1 MDNKD
6 FSVLVPVYNSEK
18 TLEELYLRT
27 EKFFLSK
34 QKSFQFIFVDDGSS
48 DKSWEVIQTLKKKY
62 PETITAI
69 KLSKNYGQHNALYC
83 GLTFV
88 KGAQVVTI
96 DDDLQTPPEEI
107 EKLLQIHETT
117 GADLV
122 YGYYIKKE
130 HSIIRN
136 AGSWLIGKIFKNFAN
151 TSGKGSSFKLINTSV
166 TEKIISRNYRM
177 FYLDEIIAWHT
188 DSIEHVVVDHLPR
201 KEGKSGY
208 TLFKLFKITLKL
220 VVGYTA
226 LPLKIISWFGLLSAL
241 ICLGFVGYFMYMK
254 YTYGAELGFTT
265 LIISIMF
272 STGLILFSLGIIG
285 EYMRRLY
292 IGETGKPSYTV
303 KTVL

>member
-1 MDNKD
+1 MNSKD

-27 EKFFLSK
+27 EKFFAAK
-34 QKSFQFIFVDDGSS
+34 QKTFQFIFVDDGST
-48 DKSWEVIQTLKKKY
+48 DKSWEVISSLKKQY
-62 PETITAI
+62 PANITAV
-69 KLSKNYGQHNALYC
+69 KLTKNYGQHNALFC

-88 KGAQVVTI
+88 NGTLVITI

-107 EKLLQIHETT
+107 EKLIECHENT

-130 HSIIRN
+130 HSFIRN

-151 TSGKGSSFKLINTSV
+151 TSGKGSSFKLISSAI

-188 DSIEHVVVDHLPR
+188 DNIAHVIVEHLPR

-208 TLFKLFKITLKL
+208 TLFNLFKITMKL

-226 LPLKIISWFGLLSAL
+226 FPLKIISWFGLLSS
-241 ICLGFVGYFMYMK
+241 IVCLAIVGYFIYMK
-254 YTYGAELGFTT
+254 YNYGAELGFTA
-265 LIISIMF
+265 LIVSILF

-285 EYMRRLY
+285 EYLRRIY